1 MLNRDAR
8 HALESPFTGDDGEEG
23 WLTSYLDVLTLLIT
37 LFVLLLALTPAGSG
51 GEATDEGHGLTP
63 LSSGLLPR
71 DSGLSPAMAALDI
84 QGVSVSQ
91 GREGVTLR
99 IDDSLLFDSGAAE
112 LTAQGEGVLERLS
125 EVIDTFEG
133 EVSVEGH
140 TDNVPISTAAFA
152 SNWELSTG
160 RAIAVVRHLEQEG
173 VARQRLRAVGYA
185 DTRPLAENDTLE
197 GRAANR
203 RVEFVLRT
211 LAPESAA
218 LTL

>member
-8 HALESPFTGDDGEEG
+8 HALESPFTAGEGDEG

-37 LFVLLLALTPAGSG
+37 LFVLLLALTPVGG
-51 GEATDEGHGLTP
+51 DGEAAQTGGGLEP

-71 DSGLSPAMAALDI
+71 QSGLSPAMAALDI

-99 IDDSLLFDSGAAE
+99 VNDSLLFASGDAE
-112 LTAQGEGVLERLS
+112 LTAQGEDVLERLG
-125 EVIDTFEG
+125 EVIDTFDG

-140 TDNVPISTAAFA
+140 TDNVPIATAAFA

-160 RAIAVVRHLEQEG
+160 RAIAVVRHLEEDG
-173 VARQRLRAVGYA
+173 VARARLRAVGYA
-185 DTRPLAENDTLE
+185 DTRPLEGNDTAS

-203 RVEFVLRT
+203 RVEFVLRKP
-211 LAPESAA
+211 AP
-218 LTL
+218 